1 YREWVQ
7 PKNSGLSNTRR
18 ITYQAAKGERVVIKG
33 SERLQNWEKVEG
45 TVWKS
50 VLPNEFFGTF
60 NPYKEEIFG
69 DWLIEP
75 QDGTRHLGDVY
86 LNGMSFY
93 EADNLKQLR
102 NPGIQTEVLDH
113 WTNKTVPVHH
123 SEQTKYLWLA
133 EVDDKQTTIY
143 ANFHDHNPNEELVEI
158 NVRKCC
164 FYPDKTGVNYIT

>member
-1 YREWVQ
+1 MAFDYHVAKSGSYLSEGTKQDPFLTINQAASVATAGDKIIVHEGEYREWVQ

-86 LNGMSFY
+86 LNG
-93 EADNLKQLR
+93 
-102 NPGIQTEVLDH
+102 
-113 WTNKTVPVHH
+113 
-123 SEQTKYLWLA
+123 
-133 EVDDKQTTIY
+133 
-143 ANFHDHNPNEELVEI
+143 
-158 NVRKCC
+158 
-164 FYPDKTGVNYIT
+164 